1 MGEFRALWLAQ
12 VLSVAGDQ
20 LARVAL
26 TLLVYDRTHSSLL
39 AAITFAASV
48 VPSFIGGI
56 TLSGLADRFP
66 RRRVM
71 IACDLTRVVLV
82 AVMAVS
88 GIPIAVLVVLLFL
101 VTLIGAPFLSARAAL
116 YPDLLTG
123 DLYVLG
129 TAVTLTTLQF
139 AQVLGFAVGG
149 AVVGFFGVRV
159 SLLIDAA
166 TFALSALII
175 FVWVRSWP
183 AVQAAAARETEA
195 EADAESGGGLL
206 AGLRLVFTSPALR
219 IPMLLG
225 WLAAF
230 YNIPEGVSA
239 PLAAALG
246 GGAVAVGLILA
257 APAFGATVGA
267 IAFSRFVAP
276 ATRVRWMIPLAASA
290 CGVLV
295 LFVFRPP
302 LPIALMVLVVSRPL
316 RLLPACRERFVCRRH
331 SGAAAQPG
339 VWHRPRRHESRPRCG
354 HDRGGGGGGALR
366 PGLRD
371 SGQRRGRC
379 GCCYRY
385 RLQPAP
391 GALIG
396 QRRRPVRL
404 GGQPQLLLRMAG
416 APSCGARRMVGTTR
430 GQPQLLLRMAG
441 APWLCPADGRYDSG
455 SAPAA
460 AAHGGCSLV
469 VPGGWSVRRGQ
480 PQLLLRMAGAPSL

>member
-1 MGEFRALWLAQ
+1 MQPHPARRPVPSSWFGTSPAHGGIAISPEVSAQGQSTLGAAGSDTAPPKATFGAVFAIGEFRALWLAQ

-26 TLLVYDRTHSSLL
+26 TFLVYDRTRSALL
-39 AAITFAASV
+39 AAVTFAASV
-48 VPSFIGGI
+48 VPAFIGGI

-71 IACDLTRVVLV
+71 IVCDLTRVALV
-82 AVMAVS
+82 AVMAIS
-88 GIPIAVLVVLLFL
+88 GMPIAVLVVLLFV

-116 YPDLLTG
+116 VPDLLAG

-149 AVVGFFGVRV
+149 AVVGFFGVQV

-166 TFALSALII
+166 TFALSALIT

-183 AVQAAAARETEA
+183 AVRAVSDREAPA
-195 EADAESGGGLL
+195 EPDAGGGLA

-239 PLAAALG
+239 PLAATLG
-246 GGAVAVGLILA
+246 GGAVAIGFILA

-267 IAFSRFVAP
+267 ITFSRFVAP
-276 ATRVRWMIPLAASA
+276 EKRVRWMSPLAVAA
-290 CGVLV
+290 CAVLI

-302 LPIALMVLVVSRPL
+302 LPIALMVLAVSGLFDCYQLVANASFVAATPPRQRSQAFGIAQGGMSLGQGVAMVVAGAVAEHFAPY
-316 RLLPACRERFVCRRH
+316 FVIAA
-331 SGAAAQPG
+331 SGAIGVVAAIAIAFG
-339 VWHRPRRHESRPRCG
+339 RPH
-354 HDRGGGGGGALR
+354 
-366 PGLRD
+366 
-371 SGQRRGRC
+371 
-379 GCCYRY
+379 
-385 RLQPAP
+385 
-391 GALIG
+391 
-396 QRRRPVRL
+396 
-404 GGQPQLLLRMAG
+404 
-416 APSCGARRMVGTTR
+416 AR
-430 GQPQLLLRMAG
+430 
-441 APWLCPADGRYDSG
+441 
-455 SAPAA
+455 
-460 AAHGGCSLV
+460 
-469 VPGGWSVRRGQ
+469 
-480 PQLLLRMAGAPSL
+480 